1 MRNGAKQ
8 QNPYMNQFEKIFEI
22 SIFNIMTDYRIT
34 NIKMILKK
42 KKDCLFYLMEQLF
55 LTSSDMRLQ
64 TPK

>member
-8 QNPYMNQFEKIFEI
+8 QNPYII
-22 SIFNIMTDYRIT
+22 SLKKYLKYLITDYRIT
-34 NIKMILKK
+34 NIKMILKE
-42 KKDCLFYLMEQLF
+42 KKDCFFYLKEQLF